1 VLRGIPDHDEWVRY
15 VSTIPG
21 RWLMLHLIGLAM
33 FPLLGLV
40 TWWMLPPR
48 RTASQVSRLGLAV
61 YIVLYP
67 AYDALVGIGSSVLLR
82 YRETLSAAD
91 QPILYPVIKGLFFD
105 YSGVPYVLGA
115 TASTAWGV
123 GVIAAAVAVWQEFG
137 WRAGLPLA
145 LAGLLM
151 GFDHSAPFG
160 ALAGIMLSLAVWPF
174 LTREQPHPAPSL
186 AEAAAA

>member
-1 VLRGIPDHDEWVRY
+1 MTECMETTAPYAAWRRGAMIAAPIVLVVFSLLHGGDELVLRGIPDHDEWVRY
-15 VSTIPG
+15 VPTIPG

-48 RTASQVSRLGLAV
+48 RTAGQVSRLGLAV

-91 QPILYPVIKGLFFD
+91 QPILY
-105 YSGVPYVLGA
+105 
-115 TASTAWGV
+115 
-123 GVIAAAVAVWQEFG
+123 
-137 WRAGLPLA
+137 
-145 LAGLLM
+145 
-151 GFDHSAPFG
+151 
-160 ALAGIMLSLAVWPF
+160 
-174 LTREQPHPAPSL
+174 
-186 AEAAAA
+186 